1 MTQTNGQDKLIPFS
15 RMNGLGNDFIIFD
28 VMEDASLLPDDISET
43 VWRHIADR
51 DNPATKG
58 CDQILI
64 LRPAGAV
71 SDCFMDIRN
80 ADGSQAESC
89 GNGTRAVAAY
99 LAKHKG
105 LTNPVIE
112 TLGGQLACAV
122 LPENRVEV
130 SMPAPKFAWAD
141 IPVAEEVKTNGVKL
155 HDELPPAFLVN
166 VGNPHAVFFASKKTK
181 WMASKYGSEL
191 EIHAL
196 FPQQANINFAQI
208 LRDFE
213 RATILLHTW
222 ERGAGLTKACGT
234 GACATAIAAIEL
246 GATRLSDGTLRTE
259 VDIMPPINRD
269 RNESDIITIRYQP
282 GAETYIMRGPAEFE
296 FDGKV
301 KL

>member
-1 MTQTNGQDKLIPFS
+1 
-15 RMNGLGNDFIIFD
+15 MNGLGNDFIIFD
-28 VMEDASLLPDDISET
+28 VMDNDTSLPDDIAQN
-43 VWRHIADR
+43 VWRNIADR

-64 LRPAGAV
+64 LRPANEQG
-71 SDCFMDIRN
+71 DCFMDIRN
-80 ADGSQAESC
+80 ADGSRAETC

-99 LAKHKG
+99 IAKHKG
-105 LTNPVIE
+105 QNNPVIE
-112 TLGGQLACAV
+112 TLGGSLSCAV
-122 LPENRVEV
+122 MPENRVEV
-130 SMPAPKFAWAD
+130 TMPAPKFAWAD
-141 IPVAEEVKTNGVKL
+141 IPVAREVKTNGIKL

-181 WMASKYGSEL
+181 WMASKYGSDL
-191 EIHAL
+191 EMHPL

-246 GATRLSDGTLRTE
+246 GATRLPDATLRTE
-259 VDIMPPINRD
+259 VDIIPPVNGD

-282 GAETYIMRGPAEFE
+282 GAHTYIMRGPAEFE

-301 KL
+301 SL

>member
-1 MTQTNGQDKLIPFS
+1 
-15 RMNGLGNDFIIFD
+15 
-28 VMEDASLLPDDISET
+28 
-43 VWRHIADR
+43 
-51 DNPATKG
+51 
-58 CDQILI
+58 
-64 LRPAGAV
+64 
-71 SDCFMDIRN
+71 MDILN

-99 LAKHKG
+99 IAKHKG
-105 LTNPVIE
+105 QTNPVIE
-112 TLGGQLACAV
+112 TLGGSLSCAV
-122 LPENRVEV
+122 MPENRVEV
-130 SMPAPKFAWAD
+130 TMPAPKFAWTD

-155 HDELPPAFLVN
+155 HDDLPPAFLVN

-181 WMASKYGSEL
+181 WMASKFGSDL
-191 EIHAL
+191 EMHPL

-246 GATRLSDGTLRTE
+246 GATRLPDGTLRTE
-259 VDIMPPINRD
+259 VDIIPPVNRD

-301 KL
+301 SL